1 MASSTSLPSHSPTPQ
16 ASVPVDPPF
25 WGLPAEPNLSAPAV
39 TVEEPQSPTSP
50 SSAPASSSI
59 SPAESNP
66 VVVATPTVDA
76 TLAVA
81 RPRPSS
87 SRPSSSDGPMSVA
100 LDGPNPSPHFVSLE
114 NIARLYIELK
124 NDRDHLVHES
134 SQIFQER
141 LAVVRELRDLEAQL
155 NELIQ
160 RKAHLED
167 SLDKLGVR
175 DEENRTKMATV
186 DGKVANISSESQRFE
201 ALVRELKGASMSPST
216 AMIST
221 VANENG
227 TAKLL
232 DSQTRSKPYTAPAVT
247 SVPPRAKASA
257 SCKRTMYGHT
267 GNITALDLCTSTS
280 VLISASSDRSLRT
293 WDMSSG
299 RRLDTLYG
307 HEGWVH
313 AVAFSS
319 AGQRAVSGS
328 GDKTVKVWDLGDAR
342 GRGSCRTTLAGHD
355 AGVTCVQLD
364 DENVLVS
371 GSLDKT
377 LRRYDLTESA
387 AENCTVIKGTEQ
399 GVYCLQFVRHGL
411 ASGGGDSLIR
421 MHDMRTG
428 LCHRTLAG
436 HTSGA
441 VRALQ
446 FDDVQL
452 VSGGAD
458 AMLRFWDLRT
468 GGCTGFIETGARINA
483 IHYDATRVVVACGDH
498 AVKVYDCQSKE
509 LVEEHYG
516 HLGPVLSLAGSDDI
530 FFSGSTDQTLRS
542 WTLPLHT
549 SPSEG
554 NMGEETFGSS
564 SPPVVSSP
572 PLPSSPRTLSGVT

>member
-1 MASSTSLPSHSPTPQ
+1 M
-16 ASVPVDPPF
+16 
-25 WGLPAEPNLSAPAV
+25 
-39 TVEEPQSPTSP
+39 
-50 SSAPASSSI
+50 
-59 SPAESNP
+59 
-66 VVVATPTVDA
+66 ATPTVDA
-76 TLAVA
+76 TVAVV
-81 RPRPSS
+81 RPQRRSS
-87 SRPSSSDGPMSVA
+87 SRPASADGPMSVA

-124 NDRDHLVHES
+124 HDRDHLIHDS
-134 SQIFQER
+134 SDIFQER

-155 NELIQ
+155 NDLIQ
-160 RKAHLED
+160 RKAALEE

-175 DEENRTKMATV
+175 DEENRSKLAAV
-186 DGKVANISSESQRFE
+186 DEKVANISSESQRFE
-201 ALVRELKGASMSPST
+201 AVVRELKGSSISPST
-216 AMIST
+216 AI
-221 VANENG
+221 VAAATNDKNVSKDFE
-227 TAKLL
+227 
-232 DSQTRSKPYTAPAVT
+232 SQTRSTPYAAPVVA
-247 SVPPRAKASA
+247 SVSSRAKASP

-267 GNITALDLCTSTS
+267 GNVTGLDVCSATS
-280 VLISASSDRSLRT
+280 VIISASSDRSLRT
-293 WDMSSG
+293 WDMTSG

-328 GDKTVKVWDLGDAR
+328 GDKTVKIWDLGDAR

-364 DENVLVS
+364 DNNVLVS

-387 AENCTVIKGTEQ
+387 AENCSVIKGTEQ

-441 VRALQ
+441 VRALH

-458 AMLRFWDLRT
+458 TMLRFWDLRT
-468 GGCTGFIETGARINA
+468 GGCTGFVETGSRINA
-483 IHYDATRVVVACGDH
+483 IHYDAARVVVACGDH
-498 AVKVYDCQSKE
+498 TVKVFDCQSKD
-509 LVEEHYG
+509 LLEEHYG
-516 HLGPVLSLAGSDDI
+516 HLGPVLSLAGADDA
-530 FFSGSTDQTLRS
+530 FFSGSTDQTLRCWS
-542 WTLPLHT
+542 LPRDYT
-549 SPSEG
+549 SEIRVEENAFPNPSSP
-554 NMGEETFGSS
+554 TTS
-564 SPPVVSSP
+564 SPPVPSSP
-572 PLPSSPRTLSGVT
+572 PGVPGAS